1 MEENGIVNVKL
12 SFFILIKFPSI
23 ICQIQAGDLG
33 EGRSSHGCASYISP
47 EVDNYNR
54 CVFCLHQG
62 CADDLKSGQRCASFS
77 CRRLVWTQHKNSRG
91 EKIHSQWFHKTHVKP
106 EAMF

>member
-1 MEENGIVNVKL
+1 MEENGIVKL
-12 SFFILIKFPSI
+12 SLCILIKFSSI

-47 EVDNYNR
+47 EVNNYNHH
-54 CVFCLHQG
+54 CLHQG

-77 CRRLVWTQHKNSRG
+77 CRGLVWTQHKNSRG
-91 EKIHSQWFHKTHVKP
+91 EKIHSQWFHKTHVRP